1 MFLGLVYLKRILMKI
16 ENTQILESN
25 LQKVWDSLHDEQV
38 LKECIPGCE
47 SLIKTSENSYSVTI
61 RIKISAMTGEYVG
74 SIQISNVSPLEEY
87 TMVVEGT
94 GSGGTVKATVTLS
107 FNQVKEGTEIHIS
120 GDTTVSGIIARV
132 GQRILGGASRMLIN
146 QFFGCIRDK
155 VQISA

>member
-1 MFLGLVYLKRILMKI
+1 MKI

-25 LQKVWDSLHDEQV
+25 LQKVWDALHDEQV

-47 SLIKTSENSYSVTI
+47 ALIKTSENSYSVTI

-74 SIQISNVSPLEEY
+74 SIQIQDVSPLDEY

-155 VQISA
+155 VSISA